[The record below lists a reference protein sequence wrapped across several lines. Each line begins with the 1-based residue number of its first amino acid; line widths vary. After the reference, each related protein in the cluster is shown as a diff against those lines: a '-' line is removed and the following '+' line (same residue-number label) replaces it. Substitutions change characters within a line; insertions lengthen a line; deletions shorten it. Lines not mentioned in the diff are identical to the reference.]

1 MFPGASIAQEDNEPG
16 DIIVQAISRWFER
29 RVTLGRALICTLW
42 AASFGCLS
50 MTLIAPANAGTLSQ
64 IEFFHIRSQELRHAL
79 IDLGRQAHLQVIVRD
94 NSEDNVRSTRI
105 VGRYAVQQAIDMMLK
120 GSGLAYSASGHT
132 LEFFPK
138 VTQDAQILS
147 RAVRH
152 EASSGTVRSKR
163 SQQTAAVAKT
173 NESRRRSKIR
183 PPSLAEVIVTG
194 THISGGPPPSEPI
207 ITITQRQIRESGYQS
222 VEQLMDSLPENF
234 NSVGSEQNGFQS
246 ETDAGNVGYGAAA
259 DLMGLGY
266 GSTLVLVNGHRLAPA
281 GINGAFTDISVIPLS
296 AVKRV
301 DILTDGASA
310 IYGADAIGGVVNY
323 VLRNHQRGGE
333 TSLEYG
339 SVTHGGLKDYRA
351 SQSYG
356 WNWTSGHAL
365 ASYEYHDASPLNV
378 LDRPFSVA
386 SAPGDLMP
394 GMTQNSVYLTA
405 TQSLGSRWTVNADGF
420 YSHRRTTE
428 TVANGTQPL
437 SGYAETSQHM
447 YALASTVRLPG
458 SWVIHA
464 RASTGGNDTRETSIY
479 GALAGDDKL
488 DTASTTANG
497 PLCALAAG
505 IIKGAVGLQVR
516 YEALSSLFTG
526 LYGLTDVN
534 RHRTVE
540 SAFVEAQVPI
550 LSSARPTA
558 RNPALVLDVAG
569 RVDRYSDF
577 GTSLNPRAGIAYRP
591 APGLKIR
598 GTLSTS
604 FKAPNF
610 YELYGGEYSDL
621 VNSPEPQLPPGQ
633 SVALLYL
640 YGSNRNLTAETST
653 EWTAG
658 IDFAPRGLQ
667 GLTTE
672 ITYYHVRFKRRITDL
687 GIPLLAALDQP
698 SEYAPYIERNPS
710 VAQLENWGTP
720 EHGYTNLTEYPGLG
734 PVRTLLDAVA
744 IADDRFQNVGQTR
757 TSGLIANIDYAR
769 QVDHLHFHF
778 GLNGVYL
785 FEFKNIAVPGATPYS
800 ALNTLDNPVDLR
812 GRMTAGIASSSWALT
827 AFVNYVNHYRDIST
841 GAPVPVASW
850 TTINLTGSY
859 RIRRILGDWGRP
871 KFYISCVNCLDRA
884 PPAVRL
890 IGEFLGYDP
899 ANASALG
906 RFVSATLTVH
916 W

>member
-1 MFPGASIAQEDNEPG
+1 MIL
-16 DIIVQAISRWFER
+16 V
-29 RVTLGRALICTLW
+29 
-42 AASFGCLS
+42 
-50 MTLIAPANAGTLSQ
+50 APARAGALNQ
-64 IEFFHIRSQELRHAL
+64 AEFFHIRPEPLRRAL
-79 IDLGRQAHLQVIVRD
+79 IALGRQANLQVIMRD
-94 NSEDNVRSTRI
+94 TSEGNVQSTGV
-105 VGRYAVQQAIDMMLK
+105 VGRYTVQQAITILLK
-120 GSGLAYSASGHT
+120 GSDLVYAASGNT
-132 LEFFPK
+132 LEFFP
-138 VTQDAQILS
+138 
-147 RAVRH
+147 RANQGVHAVPTAGRPSPYKA
-152 EASSGTVRSKR
+152 EQSENSKQPAAVEKR
-163 SQQTAAVAKT
+163 S
-173 NESRRRSKIR
+173 ESRRRTKAR

-246 ETDAGNVGYGAAA
+246 GTDAGNVGYGAAA

-323 VLRNHQRGGE
+323 VLRTRQRGGE

-339 SVTHGGLKDYRA
+339 GVTHGNLKDYRV

-356 WNWTSGHAL
+356 WNWSSGHAL
-365 ASYEYHDASPLNV
+365 ASYEYHDASPLNS

-386 SAPGDLMP
+386 AAPGDLIP

-405 TQSLGSRWTVNADGF
+405 NQSLGTRWTVDAEGF
-420 YSHRRTTE
+420 YSHRRNTE

-437 SGYAETSQHM
+437 SGYAESSQYV
-447 YALASTVRLPG
+447 YALASTLRLPN
-458 SWVIHA
+458 SWALHA
-464 RASTGGNDTRETSIY
+464 RVSTGGNDTRESSIY

-488 DTASTTANG
+488 ETASTTANG
-497 PLCALAAG
+497 PLYTVAAG

-526 LYGLTDVN
+526 LYALTDIN
-534 RHRTVE
+534 KHRTVE
-540 SAFVEAQVPI
+540 SAFVETQVP
-550 LSSARPTA
+550 LLASARRNA
-558 RNPALVLDVAG
+558 RNPALVLDIAG

-591 APGLKIR
+591 LPGLKIR
-598 GTLSTS
+598 STVSTS

-610 YELYGGEYSDL
+610 YQLYGGQDSEL

-633 SVALLYL
+633 SVALVYL
-640 YGSNRNLTAETST
+640 YGSNPNLTAETST

-658 IDFAPRGLQ
+658 IDFVPRALR

-672 ITYYHVRFKRRITDL
+672 VTYYHVRFKNRITDL

-698 SEYAPYIERNPS
+698 SEYAPYIEYNPS
-710 VAQLENWGTP
+710 VAQLQSWATP
-720 EHGYTNLTEYPGLG
+720 EHGYFNLTEYPGLG
-734 PVRTLLDAVA
+734 PVRSLLDAVA

-769 QVDHLHFHF
+769 QHDGLHFHVGF
-778 GLNGVYL
+778 NGTYL
-785 FEFKNIAVPGATPYS
+785 FEFKNIAVPGAAPYS
-800 ALNTLDNPVDLR
+800 ALNTLDNPVNFR
-812 GRMTAGIASSSWALT
+812 GRVTAGMNSRSWALT
-827 AFVNYVNHYRDIST
+827 TFLNYVNHYRDIST
-841 GAPVPVASW
+841 GTPVAVASW

-859 RIRRILGDWGRP
+859 RLRRILGAWGRP
-871 KFYISCVNCLDRA
+871 RISISCLNCLDRA

-890 IGEFLGYDP
+890 IGDYLGYDP

-906 RFVSATLTVH
+906 RFVTATITVR